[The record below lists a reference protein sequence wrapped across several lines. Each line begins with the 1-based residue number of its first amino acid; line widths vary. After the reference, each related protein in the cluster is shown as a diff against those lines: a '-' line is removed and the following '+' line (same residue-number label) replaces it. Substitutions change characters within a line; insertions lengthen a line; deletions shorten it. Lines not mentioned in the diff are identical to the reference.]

1 MQRPTGITILA
12 VLAAIAGVLYIL
24 GGLALLTVGAVV
36 SATYALGG
44 LAAIIGLII
53 LVVGVLYIGLA
64 YGFWGLKPWAWSL
77 GVGLQVAG
85 IILNIVQYVNNNANL
100 VGTIIGIAIAAA
112 IVYYLY
118 QPSVKAAFG
127 RS

>member
-64 YGFWGLKPWAWSL
+64 YGFWSLKPWAWSL

-100 VGTIIGIAIAAA
+100 VGTIIGIAIAGA
-112 IVYYLY
+112 IIYYLY

>member
-44 LAAIIGLII
+44 LAAVIGLII

-64 YGFWGLKPWAWSL
+64 YGFWSLKPWAWSL

-85 IILNIVQYVNNNANL
+85 IILNIVQYVNNNTNL
-100 VGTIIGIAIAAA
+100 VGTIIGIAIAGA
-112 IVYYLY
+112 IIYYLF
-118 QPSVKAAFG
+118 QPNVKAAFG

>member
-24 GGLALLTVGAVV
+24 GGLALLTVGTVV

-44 LAAIIGLII
+44 LAVIIGLII

-64 YGFWGLKPWAWSL
+64 YGFWSLKPWAWSL

-85 IILNIVQYVNNNANL
+85 IIGIV
-100 VGTIIGIAIAAA
+100 IAGA

-118 QPSVKAAFG
+118 QPNVKAAFG

>member
-24 GGLALLTVGAVV
+24 GGLALLTVGTVV

-44 LAAIIGLII
+44 LAVIIGLII

-85 IILNIVQYVNNNANL
+85 IILNIVQYVNHNANL
-100 VGTIIGIAIAAA
+100 AGTIIGIVIAGA

-118 QPSVKAAFG
+118 QPNVKAAFG

>member
-12 VLAAIAGVLYIL
+12 VLAAIGGVLGIL
-24 GGLALLTVGAVV
+24 AGLLLLTVGAVV

-44 LAAIIGLII
+44 LVVIIGLFA
-53 LVVGVLYIGLA
+53 LVIGVLDLVLA

-77 GVGLQVAG
+77 GIGLQFAG
-85 IILNIVQYVNNNANL
+85 IVLSIIQYINNNSNL
-100 VGTIIGIAIAAA
+100 VGTIISIAISAV
-112 IVYYLY
+112 ILYYLY

>member
-85 IILNIVQYVNNNANL
+85 IILNIVQYLNNNANL
-100 VGTIIGIAIAAA
+100 VGTIIGIVIAGA

-118 QPSVKAAFG
+118 QPNVKAAFG
-127 RS
+127 RT